1 MNKDLSNVVK
11 VSVIIPIYNS
21 QNYLEECLNSVIQ
34 QSLQDLEIICIN
46 DGSTDNSAKILEKFA
61 QKDSRIKVINQT
73 NRGVSV
79 ARNYGIQIA
88 TGEYISFVDSDD
100 YLDLD
105 YFEKLYCSA
114 KEHDADL
121 SAGSILRFK
130 GKKKKYLVKQT
141 KEIITSN
148 IQRKYKLLK
157 LPHWSFSC
165 GKIYRAKALK
175 ESGILFKEGVF
186 YEDIVFIN
194 MLVHK
199 LSKLVV
205 VPNAT
210 YYYRIHSSSITNSTT
225 PKHLY
230 DAKYAAIEIQN
241 FVQVQNTLKGVGK
254 HWYSEV
260 LKEIKFLNL
269 SIFKEILYGSFIQY
283 RLFNFPI
290 FLKEIFNKKV
300 DLVYCWV
307 NNNDEKWRKKK
318 EYWARELNVQI
329 DNCRYINSD
338 ELKYSLRSIAQN
350 AEWINKI
357 YIVTDRQ
364 IPEFLDIN
372 NSKIKIIDHEDII
385 PAKYLPTFNSDVIES
400 YIDNIPE
407 LSEYFLYANDDTF
420 IGRPIAKS
428 YFFTKSGAP
437 KVYLKPQKWKKLEC
451 DYQQNIICSS
461 ELIKQTYNKDYTK
474 YEPHHNIDVYRK
486 SHIKACKNEF
496 SKQFDLLSCNKFR
509 KGDFIQRHIF
519 TIFMIANNF
528 CKVQILKRKS
538 FQKQSLL
545 ISTYYSI
552 SFMQK
557 MLKKYKPYLFCLND
571 VENGNSK
578 TRENL
583 KKIMNDIFPQKAEW
597 EK

>member
-114 KEHDADL
+114 KEHDADI

-141 KEIITSN
+141 KEIITSD
-148 IQRKYKLLK
+148 IKRKYKLLK

-210 YYYRIHSSSITNSTT
+210 YYYRIHSSSITNSIT

-329 DNCRYINSD
+329 DNCRYINND

-519 TIFMIANNF
+519 TIFMIANSF
-528 CKVQILKRKS
+528 CKVQILKRKP

-557 MLKKYKPYLFCLND
+557 ILKKYKPYLFCLND